1 MLYFL
6 SLQKKIHYKEKCI
19 MAPATENSTFTI
31 GGIKGPHCRDRIK
44 NTISQLDG
52 VQNVNIDMQSSQI
65 NVSYQGDVINDD
77 YISDT
82 LQALGYTVQRQ

>member
-1 MLYFL
+1 M
-6 SLQKKIHYKEKCI
+6 S
-19 MAPATENSTFTI
+19 ENLTFTL

-52 VQNVNIDMQSSQI
+52 VQAVDVNMESSQVS
-65 NVSYQGDVINDD
+65 VSYEDDVISND

-82 LQALGYTVQRQ
+82 LQALGYSVQK

>member
-1 MLYFL
+1 M
-6 SLQKKIHYKEKCI
+6 S
-19 MAPATENSTFTI
+19 ENLTFTL

-52 VQNVNIDMQSSQI
+52 VQSVDVNMQSSQI
-65 NVSYQGDVINDD
+65 NVSYEDNVISDD

-82 LQALGYTVQRQ
+82 LQALGYTVKK